1 MNDRKRN
8 VIEKAHELFIEKGFH
23 STSIQDIL
31 DYSGISKGTFYNYFI
46 SKNELLMEIFRG
58 AFRKMEIARDALL
71 LGQEASDP
79 EVFMNQ
85 IELQMTANREN
96 KIIPLFEEVYFSG
109 DKELKQFVEIGQMNI
124 LRWFSDRLANITDD
138 HCSPYMLDAA
148 IMLNAM
154 LIQYVRFYR
163 KAYGNSA
170 STFPVV
176 RYSVNRILTLM
187 EEVTLSQEQLLSPK
201 LLDVWLPVSNRETLD
216 WRSNIH
222 SVISRLKKLD
232 CKNKDHLQKLTF
244 LEEELRSKEP
254 RKFLIDSIVFTM
266 SADFNRET
274 QELQAL
280 IDEHL
285 LEKA

>member
-23 STSIQDIL
+23 ATSIQDIL

-46 SKNELLMEIFRG
+46 SKNELLMEIFRA
-58 AFRKMEIARDALL
+58 AFRKMEMARDALL
-71 LGQEASDP
+71 LGQDAGDP
-79 EVFMNQ
+79 EVFMKQ
-85 IELQMTANREN
+85 IEQQMTANREN

-109 DKELKQFVEIGQMNI
+109 DNELKQFIEIGQMKI

-138 HCSPYMLDAA
+138 HCSPYLLDAA

-163 KAYGNSA
+163 KAYGNSV
-170 STFPVV
+170 SMLPVV
-176 RYSVNRILTLM
+176 RYSVNRILNLM
-187 EEVTLSQEQLLSPK
+187 EEVTLSQEQLLSPE
-201 LLDVWLPVSNRETLD
+201 LLDVWLPVSNREALD
-216 WRSNIH
+216 WRSKIH

-232 CKNKDHLQKLTF
+232 CKNKVHLQKLTF

-254 RKFLIDSIVFTM
+254 RKFLIDSIVFSM

-274 QELQAL
+274 HELQAL